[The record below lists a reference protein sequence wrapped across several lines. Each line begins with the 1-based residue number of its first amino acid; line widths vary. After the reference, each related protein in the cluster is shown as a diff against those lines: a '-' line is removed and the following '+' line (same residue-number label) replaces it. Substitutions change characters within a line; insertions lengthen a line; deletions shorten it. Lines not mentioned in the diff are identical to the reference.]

1 MFSIRND
8 FPPSVRAVWL
18 AWISIG
24 VLLMAGSA
32 WALSYA
38 AANRPARGMQARV
51 YSGVDF
57 AGESTPIASD
67 QANDP
72 AQVARHAGLD
82 PRQPFSIEWD
92 GVAVA
97 TEDGVHHIRVRVDDG
112 VAVWVDDRLLV
123 ERFAP
128 GRHELSASIH
138 LARGFH
144 RLRVRYV
151 QLGGEA
157 LFRLSWARPS
167 WREHFV
173 AVLVV
178 PPGTEGIFRRVA
190 KALTFPTFVAGAWS
204 VWLLSG
210 LALTFCTACAAMVRA
225 RVTGRPGIAM
235 ALTLVAVVVLGSGV
249 HIGAAPW
256 RGWVADEV
264 LPADFLPAAQEW
276 FVNGWAPYYPPLHLY
291 LSSFVVS
298 PFLWLAYG
306 SWLDL
311 ADYDTQTAVHIVG
324 RLVSVVMGALTLLIV
339 AIMAGMTIG
348 KRLSLLA
355 PFFLL
360 TVPPFIFYS
369 KTMNLD
375 IPYIFWVSLAMLF
388 FLRALTTRSLFD
400 HVLLGA
406 VVALAVATKDQA
418 YGFFIVAALTL
429 GFASWSDTS
438 SLPSSTARALATLR
452 DARLWAGAAT
462 CLLVYV
468 LVIGVLWNLDGVI
481 EHFALITGRG
491 SQHFRMF
498 APTILGTGELAMAT
512 VTLLPSALGPVCA
525 VFAAVGL
532 GVAVLQPRRYRLL
545 LLLLLLAVGYLVS
558 FVAVVGYVYDR
569 FLLGVA
575 LPAALLAAVGFDTAV
590 QGIPTPRVRRA
601 VAMGL
606 LLLAIWPAVRLNWR
620 ISSDS
625 RLAVEE
631 WMSTATLDDPLVVGS
646 GLPVYLPNLHPF
658 RHVVDTRPGV
668 EPLVEWDADAIVLN
682 EEWLARTGETMAT
695 ASQRLE
701 AAGYRRVFA
710 AGRDAGGAEPFS
722 NVEKIDPPLSVW
734 RRMP

>member
-8 FPPSVRAVWL
+8 FPPVLRAGWLVWI
-18 AWISIG
+18 AIG
-24 VLLMAGSA
+24 VLLVAGSA

-38 AANRPARGMQARV
+38 AANRPARGLQARV
-51 YSGVDF
+51 YRGVDF
-57 AGESTPIASD
+57 AGASTLIARD

-72 AQVARHAGLD
+72 GQAARQAGLD

-112 VAVWVDDRLLV
+112 VSVWIDDRLLV
-123 ERFAP
+123 ERLAP
-128 GRHELSASIH
+128 GRHELSASMP
-138 LARGFH
+138 LSRGFH

-151 QLGGEA
+151 QLGGEE

-173 AVLVV
+173 AVFAV
-178 PPGTEGIFRRVA
+178 PPGTEGVFRRVA
-190 KALTFPTFVAGAWS
+190 KALTLPTFVAAAWS

-210 LALTFCTACAAMVRA
+210 LALAFCTACAAMVRA
-225 RVTGRPGIAM
+225 NVAGPPRSGM
-235 ALTLVAVVVLGSGV
+235 ALTVVALLVLGFGV
-249 HIGAAPW
+249 HVGAAPW

-291 LSSFVVS
+291 LSSFVAS

-311 ADYDTQTAVHIVG
+311 AEYDTQTVVHVIG
-324 RLVSVVMGALTLLIV
+324 RLVSVVMAALTLLIV

-348 KRLSLLA
+348 KRLSFLA

-360 TVPPFIFYS
+360 TGPPFVFYS

-375 IPYIFWVSLAMLF
+375 IPYVFWVSLAVLF

-418 YGFFIVAALTL
+418 YGFFIVAALSL
-429 GFASWSDTS
+429 GVASWSDTS

-452 DARLWAGAAT
+452 DVRLWAGATT
-462 CLLVYV
+462 CLLVYILV
-468 LVIGVLWNLDGVI
+468 LGVLWNRDGVI

-498 APTILGTGELAMAT
+498 APTVQGMGELTMAT
-512 VTLLPSALGPVCA
+512 VRLLPPALGPVCA

-532 GVAVLQPRRYRLL
+532 GVALLRPRRYRLL

-575 LPAALLAAVGFDTAV
+575 LPAALLAAVGFDTALRA
-590 QGIPTPRVRRA
+590 IPAPRARRA
-601 VAMGL
+601 LAVGL
-606 LLLAIWPAVRLNWR
+606 LMLAIWPAMRLNWR
-620 ISSDS
+620 ITSDS
-625 RLAVEE
+625 RLAVEK
-631 WMSTATLDDPLVVGS
+631 WMSAATFDDPLVVGS
-646 GLPVYLPNLHPF
+646 GLPVYLPNLHPY

-668 EPLVEWDADAIVLN
+668 EALVEWDADAIVLN

-695 ASQRLE
+695 ASPRLE
-701 AAGYRRVFA
+701 AAGYRRVFT
-710 AGRDAGGAEPFS
+710 AGREARGAEPFS

-734 RRMP
+734 RRTP

>member
-8 FPPSVRAVWL
+8 FPPGLRAIWL
-18 AWISIG
+18 AWATIG
-24 VLLMAGSA
+24 VLLVAGSA
-32 WALSYA
+32 WALSYS
-38 AANRPARGMQARV
+38 AANHPARGLQARV
-51 YSGVDF
+51 YRGVDF
-57 AGESTPIASD
+57 TGASTLIARD

-72 AQVARHAGLD
+72 VQAARQAGLD

-97 TEDGVHHIRVRVDDG
+97 TEDGVHHLRVRVDDG

-123 ERFAP
+123 ERLAP
-128 GRHELSASIH
+128 GRHELSAAID

-173 AVLVV
+173 AVFVA

-190 KALTFPTFVAGAWS
+190 KALTFPTIVASAWS
-204 VWLLSG
+204 VWLLIG
-210 LALTFCTACAAMVRA
+210 LALAFCTASAAMARA
-225 RVTGRPGIAM
+225 SVAGPPMMGM
-235 ALTLVAVVVLGSGV
+235 ALTLAALIVLGYGV
-249 HIGAAPW
+249 QIGAAPW

-291 LSSFVVS
+291 LSSFVAS

-306 SWLDL
+306 NWLDL
-311 ADYDTQTAVHIVG
+311 ADYDTQTAVHVIG
-324 RLVSVVMGALTLLIV
+324 RTVSVVMGALTLLVV
-339 AIMAGMTIG
+339 AIIAGMTIG

-360 TVPPFIFYS
+360 TAPPFVFYS

-375 IPYIFWVSLAMLF
+375 IPYIFWVALAMLF
-388 FLRALTTRSLFD
+388 FLRAITTRSLFD

-418 YGFFIVAALTL
+418 YGFFVVAALSL
-429 GFASWSDTS
+429 GLASWSDTS
-438 SLPSSTARALATLR
+438 SLPSSTARALATFR

-468 LVIGVLWNLDGVI
+468 LVIGVLWNPDGVI
-481 EHFALITGRG
+481 EHFALITGQG

-498 APTILGTGELAMAT
+498 APTVQGTGALAMAT
-512 VTLLPSALGPVCA
+512 VKLLPPALGPVCA

-532 GVAVLQPRRYRLL
+532 GVALLRPRRYRLL
-545 LLLLLLAVGYLVS
+545 LLLCLLAVGYLVS

-590 QGIPTPRVRRA
+590 QAIPTPRARRA
-601 VAMGL
+601 VAVGL

-620 ISSDS
+620 IASDS

-668 EPLVEWDADAIVLN
+668 EALMEWDADAIVVN
-682 EEWLARTGETMAT
+682 EEWLARTGETMAS

-710 AGRDAGGAEPFS
+710 AGREARGAEPFS

-734 RRMP
+734 QRTP